1 MAQLIASPAVP
12 DARAPGRSRARGLVR
27 IAAAVAVVVATVA
40 VVGTGPFLRG
50 IASVSIG
57 TVALALVL
65 VACGTA
71 ACAWRWRAVAA
82 GLGLPLPMRS
92 AVAAYYRSQ
101 FLNAVLPGGVL
112 GDVHRAY
119 AHGREHDRVG
129 VAARAVAAERIAGQF
144 VQLAVTLAILLPL
157 GFASALAPLEWT
169 AGAVAA
175 AAIAGILVAAAIPA
189 ARRWMLRELA
199 LLRPVFAR
207 PSTLLTVV
215 VSSVLALGAH
225 VSTFLVA
232 GAAVGV
238 EAGPGELVPIALLV
252 LTASAIP
259 LNVGGWGPRE
269 AASGAVFA
277 LAGIGGAAGVEV
289 STAYG
294 VLALI
299 AVAPGG
305 IVLMTDRV
313 RARRERRPA

>member
-1 MAQLIASPAVP
+1 MAQLTASPAVP
-12 DARAPGRSRARGLVR
+12 DVRAPGRSRARAIGR
-27 IAAAVAVVVATVA
+27 TAAAVAVVVATVA
-40 VVGTGPFLRG
+40 VVGAGPFLRG
-50 IASVSIG
+50 IASVS
-57 TVALALVL
+57 VDSVVLALVF

-71 ACAWRWRAVAA
+71 ACAWRWRAVAG
-82 GLGLPLPMRS
+82 GLGLPLPLRS

-119 AHGREHDRVG
+119 AHGREHDRMG

-144 VQLAVTLAILLPL
+144 VQVAVTLAILLPL

-169 AGAVAA
+169 AGVVAAVAV
-175 AAIAGILVAAAIPA
+175 AGILVATAIPG

-207 PSTLLTVV
+207 PSTLVAVV
-215 VSSVLALGAH
+215 VTSVIALAAH

-232 GAAVGV
+232 CAAVGV
-238 EAGPGELVPIALLV
+238 GAGPGELVPIALLV

-259 LNVGGWGPRE
+259 INVGGWGPRE

-305 IVLMTDRV
+305 LVLLIDRI
-313 RARRERRPA
+313 RARHERRLA